1 MASRAVSAAVEF
13 DPYSEDFWN
22 GAYDTFRRL
31 RDEAPVY
38 RNDRRDFFALS
49 RYEDVHEAL
58 RDHGTYSSASGVI
71 LNQLTTPGFNSQR
84 DFPGFVI
91 GTDPPLHTQLRG
103 LVSRSFSARAVAD
116 LEEAVRRSVRHHMD
130 RIEEAPSFDLCAD
143 FADRVPADVMYDL
156 MGVPEEDRA
165 RVFGYNEDFND
176 VGDATAEANPPSERH
191 LSGQLNMVQYVIEL
205 AERKRAEPKDDLISE
220 IIQKTIDRPGG
231 PSGPLEPMELG
242 GFLLT
247 LLGAGVETT
256 TKMLANIVVAFH
268 RHPAEWQKVLD
279 DPAKIPAAVE
289 EIGRYQPP
297 IHLMGRRTTREVV
310 LHDVTIPEGSNV
322 LLLLGAA
329 NRDERVFPDPDAF
342 DIDRVVA
349 RAPVTFGFGIH
360 LCVGA
365 ALARQEVRVA
375 VEEIRNRWPK
385 FTIDEANLKM
395 ARNYNTVGFTSVPM
409 RID

>member
-1 MASRAVSAAVEF
+1 MSSQAAGTAVVF

-38 RNDRRDFFALS
+38 RNERRDFYALS
-49 RYEDVHEAL
+49 RFDDVHEAL
-58 RDHGTYSSASGVI
+58 RDHATYSSASGI
-71 LNQLTTPGFNSQR
+71 MLNQLTTPGFKSER

-103 LVSRSFSARAVAD
+103 LVSRSFSARAVAN
-116 LEEAVRRSVRHHMD
+116 LEDAVRRSVRAHMD
-130 RIEEAPSFDLCAD
+130 RIEALPEFDLCAD

-156 MGVPEEDRA
+156 MGVPEEDRD
-165 RVFGYNEDFND
+165 RIFGYNEDFND
-176 VGDATAEANPPSERH
+176 VGDPSAEGTPASERH
-191 LSGQLNMVQYVIEL
+191 LSGQQNMVQYVIEL
-205 AERKRAEPKDDLISE
+205 AERKRAEPRDDLISE
-220 IIQKTIDRPGG
+220 IITKSIDRPGAH
-231 PSGPLEPMELG
+231 SGPLDPMELG

-247 LLGAGVETT
+247 VLGAGVETT
-256 TKMLANIVVAFH
+256 TKMMANIIVAFH

-297 IHLMGRRTTREVV
+297 IHLMGRRTTREVN
-310 LHDVTIPEGSNV
+310 LHGVTIPQGANV

-329 NRDERVFPDPDAF
+329 NRDERVFPEPDIF
-342 DIDRVVA
+342 DIDRLMA
-349 RAPVTFGFGIH
+349 RPPVTFGFGIH

-365 ALARQEVRVA
+365 ALARQEVVIA
-375 VEEIRNRWPK
+375 VEEIRRRWPK
-385 FTIDEANLKM
+385 FSIDEGNLKM
-395 ARNYNTVGFTSVPM
+395 ARNFNTVGYTSVPM
-409 RID
+409 NVE